1 MPSDHVIQFPAD
13 FVWGAATASFQIE
26 GAAHEDG
33 RGESIWDRFCAT
45 PGKVRNGDTGEIAC
59 DFYHRYPE
67 DVALMREL
75 GIDAFRFSIA
85 WPRILP
91 EGRGRVNHEGL
102 DFYDRLLDEL
112 LESDI
117 RPFVTL
123 YHWDLPQALEDLGGW
138 PNRDIV
144 DAFGEYTEIVAGRLG
159 DRVERWITLNEPRVS
174 TWEGYGNGR
183 HAPGRTSAADA
194 LATSHHLLLAHGRA
208 VEILRRVVPAAK
220 VGITLDLH
228 PVYPASESDADR
240 AAATRMD
247 GLENRW
253 FLDPI
258 FRSEYPADVLESLD
272 GSAPTILDG
281 DLESISAPIDFL
293 GVNNYS
299 RQVVSAGPGGNG
311 QNAARDP
318 DSAYT
323 DMGWEVYPEGLH
335 DVLIR
340 LRDEY
345 AVPSI
350 YITENGA
357 AFADVRSHDGAVRD
371 PEREA
376 FLEAYIGAVGRA
388 VAAGVP
394 VHGYFVWSLLD
405 NFEWGW
411 GYGKR
416 FGIVYV
422 DYPTLERV
430 PKGSFEWYRDLIA
443 AQRSGSLLRE
453 ASGM

>member
-26 GAAHEDG
+26 GASHEDG

-91 EGRGRVNHEGL
+91 DGRGRVNHEGL

-112 LESDI
+112 LENDI

-138 PNRDIV
+138 PNRDTV

-183 HAPGRTSAADA
+183 HAPGRCSQADA

-240 AAATRMD
+240 AAAKRMD

-258 FRSEYPADVLESLD
+258 FRGEYPADVLDEPRRQRTDDPRRRPRVDRRADRLPR
-272 GSAPTILDG
+272 GEQLLAPG
-281 DLESISAPIDFL
+281 RL
-293 GVNNYS
+293 GRAG
-299 RQVVSAGPGGNG
+299 RQ
-311 QNAARDP
+311 R
-318 DSAYT
+318 
-323 DMGWEVYPEGLH
+323 
-335 DVLIR
+335 
-340 LRDEY
+340 
-345 AVPSI
+345 
-350 YITENGA
+350 
-357 AFADVRSHDGAVRD
+357 
-371 PEREA
+371 PER
-376 FLEAYIGAVGRA
+376 GARSGLDLHRHGLG
-388 VAAGVP
+388 GVP
-394 VHGYFVWSLLD
+394 GRPPRCAH
-405 NFEWGW
+405 
-411 GYGKR
+411 
-416 FGIVYV
+416 
-422 DYPTLERV
+422 P
-430 PKGSFEWYRDLIA
+430 PA
-443 AQRSGSLLRE
+443 
-453 ASGM
+453 

>member
-1 MPSDHVIQFPAD
+1 V
-13 FVWGAATASFQIE
+13 
-26 GAAHEDG
+26 DG
-33 RGESIWDRFCAT
+33 F
-45 PGKVRNGDTGEIAC
+45 
-59 DFYHRYPE
+59 
-67 DVALMREL
+67 
-75 GIDAFRFSIA
+75 
-85 WPRILP
+85 
-91 EGRGRVNHEGL
+91 
-102 DFYDRLLDEL
+102 
-112 LESDI
+112 
-117 RPFVTL
+117 
-123 YHWDLPQALEDLGGW
+123 
-138 PNRDIV
+138 
-144 DAFGEYTEIVAGRLG
+144 
-159 DRVERWITLNEPRVS
+159 
-174 TWEGYGNGR
+174 
-183 HAPGRTSAADA
+183 
-194 LATSHHLLLAHGRA
+194 
-208 VEILRRVVPAAK
+208 
-220 VGITLDLH
+220 
-228 PVYPASESDADR
+228 
-240 AAATRMD
+240 
-247 GLENRW
+247 ENRW

-258 FRSEYPADVLESLD
+258 FRGEYPADIVATLGD
-272 GSAPTILDG
+272 DAQTILDG
-281 DLESISAPIDFL
+281 DLASISAPIDFL

-299 RQVVSAGPGGNG
+299 REVVSAGPDGDGRG
-311 QNAARDP
+311 AARDP

-323 DMGWEVYPEGLH
+323 DMGWEVYPDGLH

-388 VAAGVP
+388 VDEGVP

-422 DYPTLERV
+422 DYPTQERV
-430 PKGSFEWYRDLIA
+430 PKGSFEWYRNLIA
-443 AQRSGSLLRE
+443 AQRNGNALRE